1 MISTLSHI
9 TFYFVSQFQTRFCI
23 KPGWAPKEIDY
34 CVRHVSSDS
43 ESEEGEVSKSPS
55 KRGRPKKGENANI
68 ERT

>member
-1 MISTLSHI
+1 M
-9 TFYFVSQFQTRFCI
+9 R
-23 KPGWAPKEIDY
+23 D
-34 CVRHVSSDS
+34 VSSDS